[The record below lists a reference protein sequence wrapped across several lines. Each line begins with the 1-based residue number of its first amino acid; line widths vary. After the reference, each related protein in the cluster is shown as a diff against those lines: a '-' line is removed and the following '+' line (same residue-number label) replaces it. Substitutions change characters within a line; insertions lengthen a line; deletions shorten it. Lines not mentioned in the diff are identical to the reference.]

1 MPTLVEY
8 LRTYADTTLG
18 HAMLVVYLFVVL
30 EERGWRRVKK
40 LPMLFLSPLTV
51 ASVNIFLY
59 YVLPGATLIHFCGS
73 NLLIVLLCTLWVGW
87 AWKVSLWRAL
97 SAVAMAGLFQ
107 VSVAALT
114 RFLFRNILQE
124 SEGLQFAAV
133 SAIAWALVLLSAVL
147 LYRLRFG
154 HWFRLLLEEGTGQRR
169 MALFLFV
176 LLYVMEAFYLL
187 QRGLQPAYF
196 PLYYVLVLVMA
207 ALAAGLVVYL
217 AQWLDA
223 VRKMEAQQGVIA
235 QQQLYEQELEAI
247 RREVRAFR
255 HDYKNML
262 AGLSQQ
268 AGAGETEAL
277 CAALSELD
285 AGFDRRIGEKI
296 QVSTQVG
303 NLRIPQVR
311 SLLLSKLTAMGERGV
326 DCRLEV
332 LYPVE
337 RVGMDVWDFV
347 RCLGILLDNAA
358 EAALETET
366 PWVEI
371 VLLAQGEALSL
382 RVSNP
387 YAGRIDPVKMWE
399 EGWSTKG
406 EGRGLGLPG
415 YQRILEEYRNAGS
428 AASWAGGVFVQDLT
442 VGGRP

>member
-18 HAMLVVYLFVVL
+18 HAMRVVYLFVVL

-154 HWFRLLLEEGTGQRR
+154 HWFRLLLEEGPGQRR

-217 AQWLDA
+217 AQWFDA

-428 AASWAGGVFVQDLT
+428 AASWAGDVFVQDLT

>member
-1 MPTLVEY
+1 MLTLADY
-8 LRTYADTTLG
+8 LFAYIDTTLG
-18 HAMLVVYLFVVL
+18 HTMLVVYLFIVL

-51 ASVNIFLY
+51 ASINIFLY
-59 YVLPGATLIHFCGS
+59 FVLPGAALVRFCGTS
-73 NLLIVLLCTLWVGW
+73 LLIALFCTLWVGW
-87 AWKVSLWRAL
+87 AWKFSLWRAL

-107 VSVAALT
+107 ASVATLT
-114 RFLFRNILQE
+114 RFLFRNILQDNVV
-124 SEGLQFAAV
+124 LQFAAV

-154 HWFRLLLEEGTGQRR
+154 HWFRLLLEEGPGQRR
-169 MALFLFV
+169 TALLLLV
-176 LLYVMEAFYLL
+176 LLGGLEAFYLL

-196 PLYYVLVLVMA
+196 PLYYLLVLGMA
-207 ALAAGLVVYL
+207 ALAVGLVVYL
-217 AQWLDA
+217 AQWFDA

-268 AGAGETEAL
+268 AGEGETEAL

-428 AASWAGGVFVQDLT
+428 AASWAGDVFVQDLT
-442 VGGRP
+442 IGGRP

>member
-1 MPTLVEY
+1 
-8 LRTYADTTLG
+8 
-18 HAMLVVYLFVVL
+18 
-30 EERGWRRVKK
+30 
-40 LPMLFLSPLTV
+40 MLFRS
-51 ASVNIFLY
+51 
-59 YVLPGATLIHFCGS
+59 
-73 NLLIVLLCTLWVGW
+73 
-87 AWKVSLWRAL
+87 
-97 SAVAMAGLFQ
+97 
-107 VSVAALT
+107 
-114 RFLFRNILQE
+114 
-124 SEGLQFAAV
+124 
-133 SAIAWALVLLSAVL
+133 
-147 LYRLRFG
+147 
-154 HWFRLLLEEGTGQRR
+154 
-169 MALFLFV
+169 
-176 LLYVMEAFYLL
+176 

-337 RVGMDVWDFV
+337 RVGMDVWDFA
-347 RCLGILLDNAA
+347 I
-358 EAALETET
+358 
-366 PWVEI
+366 
-371 VLLAQGEALSL
+371 
-382 RVSNP
+382 
-387 YAGRIDPVKMWE
+387 
-399 EGWSTKG
+399 
-406 EGRGLGLPG
+406 
-415 YQRILEEYRNAGS
+415 
-428 AASWAGGVFVQDLT
+428 F
-442 VGGRP
+442 

>member
-124 SEGLQFAAV
+124 NEGLQFAAV

-154 HWFRLLLEEGTGQRR
+154 HWFRLLLEEGPGQRR

-217 AQWLDA
+217 AQWFDA

-255 HDYKNML
+255 HDYKNLL

-428 AASWAGGVFVQDLT
+428 AASWAGDVFVQDLT
-442 VGGRP
+442 IGGRP

>member
-124 SEGLQFAAV
+124 NEGLQFAAV

-154 HWFRLLLEEGTGQRR
+154 HWFRLLLEEGPGQRR

-223 VRKMEAQQGVIA
+223 VRKMEAQQSVIA

-428 AASWAGGVFVQDLT
+428 AASWAGDVFVQDLT
-442 VGGRP
+442 IGGRP

>member
-114 RFLFRNILQE
+114 RFLFRNILQGN
-124 SEGLQFAAV
+124 EGLRFAAV

-154 HWFRLLLEEGTGQRR
+154 HWFRLLLEEGPGQRR

-428 AASWAGGVFVQDLT
+428 AASWAGDVFVQDLT
-442 VGGRP
+442 IGGRP

>member
-51 ASVNIFLY
+51 ASINIFLY
-59 YVLPGATLIHFCGS
+59 FVLPGAALVRFCGTS
-73 NLLIVLLCTLWVGW
+73 LLIVLFCTLWVGW

-124 SEGLQFAAV
+124 NEGLQFAAV

-428 AASWAGGVFVQDLT
+428 AASWAGDVFVQDLT

>member
-124 SEGLQFAAV
+124 NEGLQFAAV

-154 HWFRLLLEEGTGQRR
+154 HWFRLLLEEGPGQRR

-223 VRKMEAQQGVIA
+223 VRKMEAQQSVIA

-428 AASWAGGVFVQDLT
+428 AASWAGDVFVQDLT

>member
-18 HAMLVVYLFVVL
+18 HAMRVVYLFVVL

-154 HWFRLLLEEGTGQRR
+154 HWFRLLLEEGPGQRR

-217 AQWLDA
+217 AQWFDA

-371 VLLAQGEALSL
+371 VLLAQGETLSL

-442 VGGRP
+442 IGGRP

>member
-1 MPTLVEY
+1 MLTLADY
-8 LRTYADTTLG
+8 LFAYIDTTLG
-18 HAMLVVYLFVVL
+18 HTMLVVYLFIVL

-51 ASVNIFLY
+51 ASINIFLY
-59 YVLPGATLIHFCGS
+59 FVLPGAALVRFCGTS
-73 NLLIVLLCTLWVGW
+73 LLIVLFCTLWVGW
-87 AWKVSLWRAL
+87 AWKFSLWRAL

-124 SEGLQFAAV
+124 NEGLQFAAV

-223 VRKMEAQQGVIA
+223 VRKMEAQQSVIA

-428 AASWAGGVFVQDLT
+428 AASWAGDVFVQDLT
-442 VGGRP
+442 IGGRP

>member
-124 SEGLQFAAV
+124 NEGLQFAAV

-154 HWFRLLLEEGTGQRR
+154 HWFRLLLEEGPGQRR

-217 AQWLDA
+217 AQWFDA

-428 AASWAGGVFVQDLT
+428 AASWAGDVFVQDLT

>member
-114 RFLFRNILQE
+114 RFLFRNILQGN
-124 SEGLQFAAV
+124 EGLQFAAV

-428 AASWAGGVFVQDLT
+428 AASWAGDVFVQDLT
-442 VGGRP
+442 IGGRP

>member
-124 SEGLQFAAV
+124 NEGLQFAAV

-387 YAGRIDPVKMWE
+387 YAGTIDPDRIWE
-399 EGWSTKG
+399 EGFSTKG

-415 YQRILEEYRNAGS
+415 YQRISSGYPNTS
-428 AASWAGGVFVQDLT
+428 ASTSWAGGVFIQELNVE
-442 VGGRP
+442 GRS

>member
-1 MPTLVEY
+1 MPTLADY
-8 LRTYADTTLG
+8 LFAYIDTTLG
-18 HAMLVVYLFVVL
+18 HTMLVVYLFVVL

-124 SEGLQFAAV
+124 NEGLQFAAV

-428 AASWAGGVFVQDLT
+428 AASWAGDVFVQDLT
-442 VGGRP
+442 IGGRP

>member
-124 SEGLQFAAV
+124 NEGLQFAAV

-154 HWFRLLLEEGTGQRR
+154 HWFRLLLEEGPGQRR

-217 AQWLDA
+217 AQWFDA

-428 AASWAGGVFVQDLT
+428 AASWAGDVFVQDLT
-442 VGGRP
+442 IGGRP

>member
-114 RFLFRNILQE
+114 RFLFRNILQGN
-124 SEGLQFAAV
+124 EGLRFAAV

-147 LYRLRFG
+147 LYRRRFG

-268 AGAGETEAL
+268 AGAEETEAL

-428 AASWAGGVFVQDLT
+428 AASWAGDVFVQDLT
-442 VGGRP
+442 IGGRP

>member
-114 RFLFRNILQE
+114 RFLFRNILQGN
-124 SEGLQFAAV
+124 EGLRFAAV

-176 LLYVMEAFYLL
+176 LLYVMEAFYLF

-296 QVSTQVG
+296 QDSTQVG

-428 AASWAGGVFVQDLT
+428 AASWAGDVFVQDLT

>member
-124 SEGLQFAAV
+124 NEGLQFAAV

-154 HWFRLLLEEGTGQRR
+154 HWFRLLLEEGPGQRR
-169 MALFLFV
+169 MALLLFV

-428 AASWAGGVFVQDLT
+428 AASWAGDVFVQDLT
-442 VGGRP
+442 IGGRP

>member
-124 SEGLQFAAV
+124 SEGLRFAAV

-176 LLYVMEAFYLL
+176 LLYVMEAFDLL

-428 AASWAGGVFVQDLT
+428 AASWAGDVFVQDLT
-442 VGGRP
+442 IGGRP

>member
-1 MPTLVEY
+1 MLTLADY
-8 LRTYADTTLG
+8 LFAYIDTTLG
-18 HAMLVVYLFVVL
+18 HTMLVVYLFIVL

-124 SEGLQFAAV
+124 NEGLQFAAV

-428 AASWAGGVFVQDLT
+428 AASWAGDVFVQDLT
-442 VGGRP
+442 IGGRP

>member
-1 MPTLVEY
+1 MPTLADY
-8 LRTYADTTLG
+8 LFAYIDTTLG

-124 SEGLQFAAV
+124 NEGLQFAAV

-154 HWFRLLLEEGTGQRR
+154 HWFRLLLEEGPGQRR

-235 QQQLYEQELEAI
+235 QQQLYERDLEAI

-358 EAALETET
+358 EAAVETET
-366 PWVEI
+366 PWVEV

-428 AASWAGGVFVQDLT
+428 AASWAGDVFVQDLT

>member
-8 LRTYADTTLG
+8 LRTYAYTTLG

-114 RFLFRNILQE
+114 RFLFRNILQGN
-124 SEGLQFAAV
+124 EGLRFAAV

-428 AASWAGGVFVQDLT
+428 AASWAGDVFVQDLT
-442 VGGRP
+442 IGGRP

>member
-124 SEGLQFAAV
+124 SEGLRFAAV

-154 HWFRLLLEEGTGQRR
+154 HWFRLLLEEGPGQRR

-217 AQWLDA
+217 AQWFDA

-428 AASWAGGVFVQDLT
+428 AASWAGDVFVQDLT
-442 VGGRP
+442 IGGRP

>member
-114 RFLFRNILQE
+114 RFLFRNILQGN
-124 SEGLQFAAV
+124 EGLRFAAV

-147 LYRLRFG
+147 LYRRRFG

-428 AASWAGGVFVQDLT
+428 AASWAGDVFVQDLT
-442 VGGRP
+442 IGGRP

>member
-8 LRTYADTTLG
+8 LLTYADTTLG

-124 SEGLQFAAV
+124 NEGLQFAAV

-154 HWFRLLLEEGTGQRR
+154 HWFRLLLEEGPGQRR

-223 VRKMEAQQGVIA
+223 VRKMEAQQSVIA

-366 PWVEI
+366 PWVEV

-428 AASWAGGVFVQDLT
+428 AASWAGDVFVQDLT

>member
-124 SEGLQFAAV
+124 SEGLRFAAV

-154 HWFRLLLEEGTGQRR
+154 HWFRLLLEEGPGQRR

-428 AASWAGGVFVQDLT
+428 AASWAGDVFVQDLT

>member
-114 RFLFRNILQE
+114 RFLFRNILQGN
-124 SEGLQFAAV
+124 EGLRFAAV

-196 PLYYVLVLVMA
+196 PLYYVLVLLMA

-303 NLRIPQVR
+303 NPRIPQVR

-428 AASWAGGVFVQDLT
+428 AASWAGDVFVQDLT
-442 VGGRP
+442 IGGRP

>member
-124 SEGLQFAAV
+124 NEGLQFAAV

-428 AASWAGGVFVQDLT
+428 AASWAGDVFVQDLT
-442 VGGRP
+442 IGGRP

>member
-114 RFLFRNILQE
+114 RFLFRNILQGN
-124 SEGLQFAAV
+124 EGLRFAAV

-428 AASWAGGVFVQDLT
+428 AASWAGDVFVQDLT
-442 VGGRP
+442 IGGRP

>member
-1 MPTLVEY
+1 M
-8 LRTYADTTLG
+8 
-18 HAMLVVYLFVVL
+18 
-30 EERGWRRVKK
+30 
-40 LPMLFLSPLTV
+40 
-51 ASVNIFLY
+51 
-59 YVLPGATLIHFCGS
+59 
-73 NLLIVLLCTLWVGW
+73 
-87 AWKVSLWRAL
+87 
-97 SAVAMAGLFQ
+97 
-107 VSVAALT
+107 
-114 RFLFRNILQE
+114 
-124 SEGLQFAAV
+124 
-133 SAIAWALVLLSAVL
+133 LLSAVL

-154 HWFRLLLEEGTGQRR
+154 HWFRLLLEEGPGQRR

-223 VRKMEAQQGVIA
+223 VRKMEAQQSVIA

-428 AASWAGGVFVQDLT
+428 AASWAGDVFVQDLT
-442 VGGRP
+442 IGGRP

>member
-124 SEGLQFAAV
+124 NEGLQFAAV

-154 HWFRLLLEEGTGQRR
+154 HWFRLLLEEGPGQRR

-217 AQWLDA
+217 AQWFDA

-337 RVGMDVWDFV
+337 RVGMDVWDLV

-428 AASWAGGVFVQDLT
+428 AASWAGDVFVQDLT
-442 VGGRP
+442 IGGRP

>member
-124 SEGLQFAAV
+124 NEGLQFAAV

-154 HWFRLLLEEGTGQRR
+154 HWFRLLLEEGPGQRR

-217 AQWLDA
+217 AQWFDA

-268 AGAGETEAL
+268 AGEGETEAL

-428 AASWAGGVFVQDLT
+428 AASWAGDVFVQDLT
-442 VGGRP
+442 IGGRP

>member
-124 SEGLQFAAV
+124 NEGLQFAAV

-262 AGLSQQ
+262 AGLSQ

-296 QVSTQVG
+296 QVSTQIG

-428 AASWAGGVFVQDLT
+428 AASWAGDVFVQDLT

>member
-124 SEGLQFAAV
+124 NEGLQFAAV

-154 HWFRLLLEEGTGQRR
+154 HWFRLLLEEGPGQRR

-223 VRKMEAQQGVIA
+223 VRKMEAQQSVIA

-399 EGWSTKG
+399 AGWSTKG

-428 AASWAGGVFVQDLT
+428 AASWAGDVFVQDLT
-442 VGGRP
+442 IGGRP

>member
-114 RFLFRNILQE
+114 RFLFRNILQGN
-124 SEGLQFAAV
+124 EGLRFAAV

-176 LLYVMEAFYLL
+176 LLYVMEAFYLF

-296 QVSTQVG
+296 QDSTQVG

-406 EGRGLGLPG
+406 EGRGLGLFS
-415 YQRILEEYRNAGS
+415 YQRILAEHPNT
-428 AASWAGGVFVQDLT
+428 AASTSWSGGVFVQELK
-442 VGGRP
+442 VEGRP

>member
-1 MPTLVEY
+1 MRTLVEY

-124 SEGLQFAAV
+124 SEGLRFAAV

-154 HWFRLLLEEGTGQRR
+154 HWFRLLLEEGPGQRR

-217 AQWLDA
+217 AQWFDA

-428 AASWAGGVFVQDLT
+428 AASWAGDVFVQDLT
-442 VGGRP
+442 IGGRP

>member
-124 SEGLQFAAV
+124 NEGLQFAAV

-154 HWFRLLLEEGTGQRR
+154 HWFRLLLEEGPGQRR

-428 AASWAGGVFVQDLT
+428 AASWAGDVFVQDLT

>member
-124 SEGLQFAAV
+124 NEGLQFAAV

-154 HWFRLLLEEGTGQRR
+154 HWFRLLLEEGPGQRR

-196 PLYYVLVLVMA
+196 PFYYVLVLVMA

-428 AASWAGGVFVQDLT
+428 AASWAGDVFVQDLT

>member
-124 SEGLQFAAV
+124 NEGLQFAAV

-428 AASWAGGVFVQDLT
+428 AASWAGDVFVQDLT